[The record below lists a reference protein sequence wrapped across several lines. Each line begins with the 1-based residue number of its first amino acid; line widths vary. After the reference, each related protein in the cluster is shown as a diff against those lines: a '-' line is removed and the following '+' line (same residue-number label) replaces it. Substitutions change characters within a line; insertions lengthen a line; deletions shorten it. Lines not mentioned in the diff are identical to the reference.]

1 MIKGFKN
8 FLLRGDVIVIAVGLI
23 VALAFSTLIKAFTDS
38 VDQSA
43 DLPAQGGRA
52 ESGSACS

>member
-38 VDQSA
+38 VINPLISPRRGA
-43 DLPAQGGRA
+43 TL
-52 ESGSACS
+52 SGSACS